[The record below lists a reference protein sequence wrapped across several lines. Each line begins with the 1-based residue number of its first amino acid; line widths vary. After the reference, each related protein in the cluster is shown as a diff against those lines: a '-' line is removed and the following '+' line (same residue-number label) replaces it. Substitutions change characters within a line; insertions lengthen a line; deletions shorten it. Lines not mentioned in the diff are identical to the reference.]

1 MSPIH
6 HSRLVETVSF
16 GPFITRGILTH
27 PDKPARVWLS
37 RHHRKGLANPERFKA
52 EATLKL
58 LLRCLWLPAH
68 LNWWI
73 GVIFAVG
80 ASCFGMASTLILF
93 PSLTAEVAIS
103 ETDINRI
110 FFAGSIPFSI
120 AAWLQLYQAA
130 NAAPLPASQDPEV
143 RERRS
148 RLIGWRPHEIGWVSC
163 ALQFIGTLLF
173 NMNTFNAMSS
183 NLTWVQIDLWVW
195 TPNVIGS
202 ILFLASGYLAFIE
215 AGHSLWSW
223 PHASLS
229 WWIVF
234 INLLGCIGFM
244 TSALFAP
251 LFSETPNPL
260 ATTISVFC
268 TLLGAICFFVGS
280 LLMLP
285 ETAVQEV
292 T

>member
-1 MSPIH
+1 
-6 HSRLVETVSF
+6 
-16 GPFITRGILTH
+16 
-27 PDKPARVWLS
+27 
-37 RHHRKGLANPERFKA
+37 
-52 EATLKL
+52 
-58 LLRCLWLPAH
+58 
-68 LNWWI
+68 
-73 GVIFAVG
+73 
-80 ASCFGMASTLILF
+80 MASTLILL
-93 PSLTAEVAIS
+93 PSLTAEVAFS

-130 NAAPLPASQDPEV
+130 NAAPLPASKDSEES
-143 RERRS
+143 ERRI
-148 RLIGWRPHEIGWVSC
+148 RLIGWRPYEIGWVSC

-173 NMNTFNAMSS
+173 NMNTFNAMFS

-260 ATTISVFC
+260 ATTSSVFC